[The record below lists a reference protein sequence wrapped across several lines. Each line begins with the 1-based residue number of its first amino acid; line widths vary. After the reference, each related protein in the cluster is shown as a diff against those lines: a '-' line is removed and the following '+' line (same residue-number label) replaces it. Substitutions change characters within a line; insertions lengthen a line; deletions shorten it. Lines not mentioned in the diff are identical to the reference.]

1 MINESDKWRS
11 RMDHWERIFNQETY
25 IYGTEANQFIQEA
38 VKHLPNEAKVAAY
51 AEGEGRNAVFLA
63 QKGFQVTAYDY
74 ALSGLEK
81 TKVLANKRNVS
92 VETKRVDLI
101 SDPLLT
107 NAYDAAIMVFGHF
120 PKDQQYQVLDKIVG
134 SIKDGGLLLLE
145 VYEDAQI
152 NYGTGGPKDVN
163 MLYNAVDLL
172 RWSRQYRIKHFFTG
186 EVERYEGKLHH
197 GLSSVVQVII
207 QK

>member
-1 MINESDKWRS
+1 MS
-11 RMDHWERIFNQETY
+11 HWDQIFNQETY
-25 IYGTEANQFIQEA
+25 VYGTEANVFIQEA
-38 VKHLPNEAKVAAY
+38 VKYLPEKAKVAAY

-63 QKGFQVTAYDY
+63 QKGYQVTAYDY

-81 TKVLANKRNVS
+81 TRALANKQNVS
-92 VETKRVDLI
+92 VETKRVDLVADSLPI
-101 SDPLLT
+101 
-107 NAYDAAIMVFGHF
+107 NVYDAAIMVFGHF
-120 PKDQQYQVLDKIVG
+120 PKDQQYQVLNKIVG
-134 SIKDGGLLLLE
+134 SLKEGGLLLLE
-145 VYEDAQI
+145 LYEDAQL
-152 NYGTGGPKDVN
+152 NYGTGGPKDID

-172 RWSRQYRIKHFFTG
+172 QWSRQYHIKHFFTG